1 MNSNW
6 PALTLKSVASRMLIL
21 RMTSACWSCVCSHKF
36 QASCSLARHGCT
48 NSPPW
53 PAKHKV
59 NLKHALSPPLAG
71 LPPALRIQAYIAYH
85 TPSPFGTT
93 FGIRGDRLR
102 LQKQQRLGLGS
113 GLQEPSGLPS
123 LYKKQGMRDFFVPS
137 YSANSQTSSFLLG
150 NG

>member
-1 MNSNW
+1 MTSNW
-6 PALTLKSVASRMLIL
+6 SALTLKSVASRMLIL
-21 RMTSACWSCVCSHKF
+21 RMTSACW
-36 QASCSLARHGCT
+36 
-48 NSPPW
+48 SPPW

-137 YSANSQTSSFLLG
+137 YSANSQTSPFLLG